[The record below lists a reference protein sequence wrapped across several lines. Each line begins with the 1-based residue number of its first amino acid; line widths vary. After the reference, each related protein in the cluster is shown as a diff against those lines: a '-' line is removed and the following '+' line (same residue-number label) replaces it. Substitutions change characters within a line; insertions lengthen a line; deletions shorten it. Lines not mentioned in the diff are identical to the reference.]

1 MFKTVLTAAAFA
13 LTAAAAHASTGG
25 GLDDALIALPDLAV
39 AAQTTIETAYYC
51 EWITVYDYWGNW
63 VTVYECW

>member
-1 MFKTVLTAAAFA
+1 MLKTAFTAAAFA

-25 GLDDALIALPDLAV
+25 ALPDV
-39 AAQTTIETAYYC
+39 AIMTATETAYYC

-63 VTVYECW
+63 VTVYECF

>member
-1 MFKTVLTAAAFA
+1 MLKIAFTAAAFA
-13 LTAAAAHASTGG
+13 LTAAAAHASVGRA
-25 GLDDALIALPDLAV
+25 LDTDLIVVPDLTL

-63 VTVYECW
+63 VTVYECF